1 MKTGLTIT
9 GRTQNDNQIIC
20 EVIEALELNAEFNGR
35 EGYYFLEEEIENI
48 DNLEML
54 ISREFELKNINAR
67 FEAQF

>member
-9 GRTQNDNQIIC
+9 GRTQNDNQIIY
-20 EVIEALELNAEFNGR
+20 EVIKALELHAEFNGR